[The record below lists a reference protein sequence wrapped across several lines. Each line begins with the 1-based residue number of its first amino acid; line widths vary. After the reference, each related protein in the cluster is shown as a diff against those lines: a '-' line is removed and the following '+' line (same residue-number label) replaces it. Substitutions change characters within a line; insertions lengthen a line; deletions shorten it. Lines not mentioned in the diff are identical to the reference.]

1 MWPVFNGVRFMST
14 MCLNALLTQHIKTG
28 LGFFNERFLKRL
40 RNLRNFIKTWSHL
53 HILVFMILTREHVF

>member
-1 MWPVFNGVRFMST
+1 MST
-14 MCLNALLTQHIKTG
+14 MCLNALLTQHIKIG